1 LGNGNPKKV
10 AEEDK
15 ALSRETLSEMR
26 SRIGRLGG
34 LARAAKKV
42 GHQWSPEEA
51 RVAGAKGARAAF
63 AKMGPNHYQQAGKK
77 SAAKRAAKITGK
89 PNGEKRAGLLVPQQ
103 TSDSSS
109 AKIRHSESAETVE
122 NNQGEMPNGQTEE

>member
-1 LGNGNPKKV
+1 MGSENPKKV
-10 AEEDK
+10 AEDPGH
-15 ALSRETLSEMR
+15 ETLSEKR

-42 GHQWSPEEA
+42 GHQWTPDEA

-77 SAAKRAAKITGK
+77 SAAKRAAKITQK
-89 PNGEKRAGLLVPQQ
+89 PVDKTRSPLLVPQQ
-103 TSDSSS
+103 TSDLSS
-109 AKIRHSESAETVE
+109 AKTRHDESAE
-122 NNQGEMPNGQTEE
+122 NSNHQGDMPNGQTEE